1 MAMTIRVGIVE
12 DQRIVLELLAALL
25 AREPDILVVGQAASG
40 SKGLELVQRSRPDV
54 LLLDVSLPDMDGID
68 LARLARERQPELR
81 IIALSV
87 HDEPAFVQGMLQ
99 AGAQGYVHKSATV
112 GHLREAIR
120 AVMRGER
127 YLSPVITVPRA
138 GIGGPTG
145 VLGKRE
151 LQVLALLAEGK
162 RSAEI
167 ARRLGISPA
176 TVDVHRRNIMRKL
189 DLHTVAELTRFA
201 LRHGLTPL

>member
-1 MAMTIRVGIVE
+1 MTIRVGIVE

-25 AREPDILVVGQAASG
+25 AREPDIVVVGQATTG
-40 SKGLELVQRSRPDV
+40 SKGLELVQRTRPDV
-54 LLLDVSLPDMDGID
+54 LLLDVSLPDMDGI
-68 LARLARERQPELR
+68 AVTQLARERHPELKV
-81 IIALSV
+81 IALSV

-112 GHLREAIR
+112 GNLREAIR
-120 AVMRGER
+120 AVARGER
-127 YLSPVITVPRA
+127 YLSPVI
-138 GIGGPTG
+138 GIGPAARIGG
-145 VLGKRE
+145 SAGALGRRE

-167 ARRLGISPA
+167 ARRLGISQA

-201 LRHGLTPL
+201 LRHGLTSL

>member
-1 MAMTIRVGIVE
+1 
-12 DQRIVLELLAALL
+12 
-25 AREPDILVVGQAASG
+25 VVGQAATG
-40 SKGLELVQRSRPDV
+40 AKGLELVQRTRPDV
-54 LLLDVSLPDMDGID
+54 LLLDVSLPDMDGIAV
-68 LARLARERQPELR
+68 ARLARERYPELK

-112 GHLREAIR
+112 GNLREAIR
-120 AVMRGER
+120 AVVRGER
-127 YLSPVITVPRA
+127 YLSPVIRVRPA
-138 GIGGPTG
+138 GIGGAAG
-145 VLGKRE
+145 ALGKRE

-189 DLHTVAELTRFA
+189 DLHTIAELTRFA
-201 LRHGLTPL
+201 LRHGLTSL